1 MGREQAGREEE
12 NGGQLSCACHK
23 TEWSAVSEIKETWY
37 DRAFKKWELTGNLN
51 PGQLA
56 VAIT

>member
-1 MGREQAGREEE
+1 MGREEE

-23 TEWSAVSEIKETWY
+23 TEWSAVSEIEETWY